1 MTDVFSRTRWDAS
14 EFGRMPTPK
23 LCRAA
28 KLKSEYGAPLTLNWS
43 QEPRINNL

>member
-1 MTDVFSRTRWDAS
+1 MFFLARDGSFGV
-14 EFGRMPTPK
+14 GRMPTPK

-28 KLKSEYGAPLTLNWS
+28 ELKSECGSPLTLNWS